1 MITIDLIDA
10 IFEEIL
16 ISCGC
21 KKNKAPQAQPQAQPA
36 AATTKP
42 KAVKANG

>member
-1 MITIDLIDA
+1 MMTIDLIDA
-10 IFEEIL
+10 LIEEVL
-16 ISCGC
+16 TFCGC
-21 KKNKAPQAQPQAQPA
+21 GKKNKAQPQAQPA